1 MISLDFSKINELA
14 EKKGRPFNILV
25 VDDEKWIRDVY
36 RNFCEL
42 TDALNLEVA
51 LSGEEAIGKV
61 NDTVFDLITLDLIMP
76 EMSGLEVLNSIKQVT
91 PKVPIMIITG
101 NATDRLVNEAGV
113 MGACRILYKPVML
126 EDLLEEITSAL
137 DKKITIKT
145 KLD

>member
-1 MISLDFSKINELA
+1 MTSLDFSKINELA

-42 TDALNLEVA
+42 TDALNLDVA

-113 MGACRILYKPVML
+113 MGACRVLYKPVML